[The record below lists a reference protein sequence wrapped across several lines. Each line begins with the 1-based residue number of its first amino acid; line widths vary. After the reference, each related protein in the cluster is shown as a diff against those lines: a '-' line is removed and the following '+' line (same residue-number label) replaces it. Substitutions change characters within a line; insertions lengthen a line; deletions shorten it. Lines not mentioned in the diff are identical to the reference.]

1 MERTPIRTDGQT
13 AQTREP
19 LTKPQLWLLAGA
31 ILIGIALE
39 IWLEQDFY
47 ITYSIFWLVTLA
59 VFVAFNWKRVIANK
73 TVIALI
79 VPTLVLSG
87 ILMFD
92 YMNYELLGFSSLA
105 IPALLLTIACLAF
118 RRRDLV

>member
-13 AQTREP
+13 TQTREP
-19 LTKPQLWLLAGA
+19 LTKPQLWLLGGA

-59 VFVAFNWKRVIANK
+59 VFVAFNFKRVISNK

-79 VPTLVLSG
+79 VPS
-87 ILMFD
+87 
-92 YMNYELLGFSSLA
+92 
-105 IPALLLTIACLAF
+105 
-118 RRRDLV
+118 